1 MRKAPRCRLA
11 PATLRTRVRI
21 ALILVA
27 GFALSPPPLLRAQA
41 SLEDGSVQSARKVL
55 TRVTPEYPKLLKVT
69 RIGGVVK
76 LNATVLP
83 NGTVAKVTVLGGN
96 PVLAEEAVR
105 AVMRW
110 KFAAASTQSNEIVS
124 FTFNAH

>member
-1 MRKAPRCRLA
+1 MRKAPRCRLT

-27 GFALSPPPLLRAQA
+27 GFALSPPLLLRAQA
-41 SLEDGSVQSARKVL
+41 SLEDGSVQSGRKVL
-55 TRVTPEYPKLLKVT
+55 TRVTPEYPKLLKVA

-76 LNATVLP
+76 VNAFVLP
-83 NGTVAKVTVLGGN
+83 DGAVTKVTVLGGN

-105 AVMRW
+105 AVMLW
-110 KFAAASTQSNEIVS
+110 KFVPASAQSNEIVS